1 MSRPRVFLAIALLFA
16 ASLAGCS
23 KDKASGDLPNGATLV
38 SEAAAK
44 TKSLKS
50 AHIKIDTEGEV
61 SGLPVRR
68 AEGDLLRSG
77 DAKGS
82 IQVSTLG
89 ILVEYQFVVLG
100 KDIYLKGVTG
110 GYQKIDASVAAQIYD
125 PTAILDPDRGIAKV
139 LSTAT
144 NPTTEAEE
152 KVDGKDA
159 YRVAVGLSGDAVA
172 ALVPNI
178 QGQVSG
184 KLWIDKNTKDLLKA
198 VLTVP
203 GPTSG
208 PNANKSATVTITETN
223 IDAPVTV
230 SAPTS

>member
-1 MSRPRVFLAIALLFA
+1 MSRPRVFLAVALLIA

-23 KDKASGDLPNGATLV
+23 KDKQSGDLPNGATLI
-38 SEAAAK
+38 SDAAAK
-44 TKSLKS
+44 TRTIKF

-82 IQVSTLG
+82 IQLAQLG
-89 ILVEYQFVVLG
+89 VLVEYQFVVLG

-110 GYQKIDASVAAQIYD
+110 PYQKIDASVAAQIYD

-144 NPTTEAEE
+144 NPTTEAQE

-178 QGQVSG
+178 QGQVTG
-184 KLWIDKNTKDLLKA
+184 KIWIDKNTKDMLKA

-208 PNANKSATVTITETN
+208 PNSGKSGAVTITETN
-223 IDAPVTV
+223 IDVPVTV
-230 SAPTS
+230 SAP

>member
-1 MSRPRVFLAIALLFA
+1 MSRPRVFLAVALLIA

-23 KDKASGDLPNGATLV
+23 KDKQSGDLPNGATLI
-38 SEAAAK
+38 SDAAAK
-44 TKSLKS
+44 TRTIKF

-82 IQVSTLG
+82 IQLAQLG
-89 ILVEYQFVVLG
+89 VLVEYQFVVLG

-110 GYQKIDASVAAQIYD
+110 PYQKIDASVAAQIYD

-144 NPTTEAEE
+144 NPTTEAQE

-178 QGQVSG
+178 QGQVTG
-184 KLWIDKNTKDLLKA
+184 KIWIDKNTKDMLKA

-208 PNANKSATVTITETN
+208 PNSGKSGTVTITETN
-223 IDAPVTV
+223 IDVPVTV
-230 SAPTS
+230 SAP

>member
-1 MSRPRVFLAIALLFA
+1 MSRPRVFLAVALLIA

-23 KDKASGDLPNGATLV
+23 KDKQSGDLPNGATLI
-38 SEAAAK
+38 SDAAAK
-44 TKSLKS
+44 TRTIKF

-82 IQVSTLG
+82 IQLAQLG
-89 ILVEYQFVVLG
+89 VLVEYQFVVLG

-110 GYQKIDASVAAQIYD
+110 PYQKIDASVAAQIYD

-144 NPTTEAEE
+144 NPTTEAQE

-178 QGQVSG
+178 QGQVTG
-184 KLWIDKNTKDLLKA
+184 KIWIDKNTKDMLEA

-208 PNANKSATVTITETN
+208 PNSGKSGTVTITETN
-223 IDAPVTV
+223 IDVPVTV
-230 SAPTS
+230 SAP

>member
-1 MSRPRVFLAIALLFA
+1 MSRPRVFLAVALLFA
-16 ASLAGCS
+16 VSLTGCS
-23 KDKASGDLPNGATLV
+23 KDNSSGDLPSGASLV
-38 SEAAAK
+38 SDAAAK
-44 TKSLKS
+44 TKALKS

-77 DAKGS
+77 DAKGT
-82 IQVSTLG
+82 IQISQLG

-100 KDIYLKGVTG
+100 TDIYLKGVTG
-110 GYQKIDASVAAQIYD
+110 GFQKIDASVAKAIYD

-139 LSTAT
+139 LATAT
-144 NPTTEAEE
+144 NPTTEAAE

-178 QGQVSG
+178 QGQVTG
-184 KLWIDKNTKDLLKA
+184 KVWIDKNTKDMLKA

-208 PNANKSATVTITETN
+208 PNAGKTGTVTITETN

-230 SAPTS
+230 SAP

>member
-1 MSRPRVFLAIALLFA
+1 MFEGRSRPV
-16 ASLAGCS
+16 
-23 KDKASGDLPNGATLV
+23 DLPSGATLV
-38 SEAAAK
+38 SDAAAK
-44 TKSLKS
+44 TKTLKS
-50 AHIKIDTEGEV
+50 AHIKIDTDGEV
-61 SGLPVRR
+61 SALPVRR

-77 DAKGS
+77 DAKGT
-82 IQVSTLG
+82 IQLSTLG
-89 ILVEYQFVVLG
+89 VLVEYQFVVLG

-139 LSTAT
+139 LATAT

-159 YRVAVGLSGDAVA
+159 YRVAVEPRPATRSA
-172 ALVPNI
+172 ALVPGI
-178 QGQVSG
+178 QGAVTG

-198 VLTVP
+198 VLTIP
-203 GPTSG
+203 GP
-208 PNANKSATVTITETN
+208 SAGAGAGKTGTVTITETN

-230 SAPTS
+230 SAP

>member
-1 MSRPRVFLAIALLFA
+1 MSRPRAFLAIALLCA
-16 ASLAGCS
+16 VSLAGCS
-23 KDKASGDLPNGATLV
+23 KDKATGDLPSGASLV
-38 SEAAAK
+38 SDAAAK
-44 TKSLKS
+44 TKALKS
-50 AHIKIDTEGEV
+50 AHIKIETEGEV

-77 DAKGS
+77 DAKGT
-82 IQVSTLG
+82 IQLAQLG
-89 ILVEYQFVVLG
+89 VLVEYQFVVVG

-110 GYQKIDASVAAQIYD
+110 GFQKLDASVAKQIYD
-125 PTAILDPDRGIAKV
+125 PTAILDPDKGIAKV

-178 QGQVSG
+178 TGQVTG
-184 KLWIDKNTKDLLKA
+184 KVWIDKNTKDMLKA

-203 GPTSG
+203 GPSAGAGAGKSG
-208 PNANKSATVTITETN
+208 TVTITETN
-223 IDAPVTV
+223 IDSPVTV
-230 SAPTS
+230 SAP

>member
-1 MSRPRVFLAIALLFA
+1 MSRPRVLLAIALLA
-16 ASLAGCS
+16 LVGLAGCS
-23 KDKASGDLPNGATLV
+23 KNSASTADLPSGASLV
-38 SEAAAK
+38 NDAAAK
-44 TKSLKS
+44 TKTLKS
-50 AHIKIDTEGEV
+50 AHITIETAGEV
-61 SGLPVRR
+61 SALPVRR
-68 AEGDLLRSG
+68 ADGDLLRSG

-82 IQVSTLG
+82 IQLSQLG
-89 ILVEYQFVVLG
+89 VLVEYQFVVVG

-110 GYQKIDASVAAQIYD
+110 GFQKIDASVAKQIYD
-125 PTAILDPDRGIAKV
+125 PTAILDPDKGIAKV

-144 NPTTEAEE
+144 NPTTEAQE

-159 YRVAVGLSGDAVA
+159 YRVAVGLNGDAVS

-178 QGQVSG
+178 SG
-184 KLWIDKNTKDLLKA
+184 PVTGKVWIDKNTKDLLKA

-208 PNANKSATVTITETN
+208 PNSGKTGTVTITETN

-230 SAPTS
+230 SAP

>member
-23 KDKASGDLPNGATLV
+23 KDKASGDLPSGASLV
-38 SEAAAK
+38 SDSAAK
-44 TKSLKS
+44 TKTLKS

-77 DAKGS
+77 DAKGT
-82 IQVSTLG
+82 IQISQLG
-89 ILVEYQFVVLG
+89 LLVEYQFVVVG

-110 GYQKIDASVAAQIYD
+110 GFQKIDASVAKQIYD

-144 NPTTEAEE
+144 NPTTEAQE

-159 YRVAVGLSGDAVA
+159 YRVAVGLSGDAVS

-178 QGQVSG
+178 QGQVTG
-184 KLWIDKNTKDLLKA
+184 KVWIDKNTKDMLKA
-198 VLTVP
+198 VLTIP
-203 GPTSG
+203 GPTAGTNSG
-208 PNANKSATVTITETN
+208 KTGTVTITETN

-230 SAPTS
+230 SAP

>member
-23 KDKASGDLPNGATLV
+23 KDKAAGDLPSGASLV
-38 SEAAAK
+38 SDAAAK
-44 TKSLKS
+44 TKTLKS
-50 AHIKIDTEGEV
+50 AHIKIETEGEV
-61 SGLPVRR
+61 SALPVRR

-77 DAKGS
+77 DAKGT
-82 IQVSTLG
+82 IQLSQFGV
-89 ILVEYQFVVLG
+89 LVEYQFVVVG

-110 GYQKIDASVAAQIYD
+110 GFQKIDASVAKQIYD
-125 PTAILDPDRGIAKV
+125 PTAILDPDKGIAKV

-144 NPTTEAEE
+144 NPTTEAQE

-178 QGQVSG
+178 TGPVTG
-184 KLWIDKNTKDLLKA
+184 KVWIDKNTKDMLKA

-203 GPTSG
+203 GPSAGAGAGKSG
-208 PNANKSATVTITETN
+208 TVTITETN
-223 IDAPVTV
+223 IDSPVTV
-230 SAPTS
+230 SAP

>member
-1 MSRPRVFLAIALLFA
+1 MSRPRVFLAVALLIA
-16 ASLAGCS
+16 VSLAGCS
-23 KDKASGDLPNGATLV
+23 KDKGAGDLPSGASLV
-38 SEAAAK
+38 SDAAAK
-44 TKSLKS
+44 TKSLKF

-61 SGLPVRR
+61 SALPVRR

-82 IQVSTLG
+82 IQLSQLG
-89 ILVEYQFVVLG
+89 VLVEYQFVVVG

-110 GYQKIDASVAAQIYD
+110 PFQKIDASVAAQIYD
-125 PTAILDPDRGIAKV
+125 PTAILDPNRGIAKV
-139 LSTAT
+139 LATAT
-144 NPTTEAEE
+144 NPTTEAQE

-178 QGQVSG
+178 QGQVTG
-184 KLWIDKNTKDLLKA
+184 KVWIDKNTKDMLKA

-208 PNANKSATVTITETN
+208 PNAGKSGTVTITETN
-223 IDAPVTV
+223 IDVPVTV
-230 SAPTS
+230 SAP

>member
-1 MSRPRVFLAIALLFA
+1 MSRPRVFLAVALLFA
-16 ASLAGCS
+16 VSLTGCS
-23 KDKASGDLPNGATLV
+23 KDKSSGDLPSGASLV
-38 SEAAAK
+38 SDAAAK
-44 TKSLKS
+44 TKALKS
-50 AHIKIDTEGEV
+50 AHIKIDTAGEV

-77 DAKGS
+77 DAKGT
-82 IQVSTLG
+82 IQISQLG

-100 KDIYLKGVTG
+100 TDIYLKGVTG
-110 GYQKIDASVAAQIYD
+110 GFQKIDASVAKAIYD

-139 LSTAT
+139 LATAT
-144 NPTTEAEE
+144 NPTTEAQE

-178 QGQVSG
+178 QGQVTG
-184 KLWIDKNTKDLLKA
+184 KVWIDKNTKDMLKA

-208 PNANKSATVTITETN
+208 PNSGKSGTVTITETN

-230 SAPTS
+230 SAP

>member
-1 MSRPRVFLAIALLFA
+1 VFLAVVLLIA

-23 KDKASGDLPNGATLV
+23 KDKPSGDLPSGASLV
-38 SEAAAK
+38 NDSAAK
-44 TKSLKS
+44 TRMLKS

-82 IQVSTLG
+82 IQLAQLG
-89 ILVEYQFVVLG
+89 VLVEYQFVVLG

-144 NPTTEAEE
+144 NPTTEAQE

-159 YRVAVGLSGDAVA
+159 YRVAVGLSGAAVA

-178 QGQVSG
+178 QGQVTG
-184 KLWIDKNTKDLLKA
+184 KVWIDKNTKDMLKA

-203 GPTSG
+203 GPSSG
-208 PNANKSATVTITETN
+208 PNAGKTGTVTITETN

-230 SAPTS
+230 SAP

>member
-1 MSRPRVFLAIALLFA
+1 MSRPRVFLAVALLFA
-16 ASLAGCS
+16 VSLTGCS
-23 KDKASGDLPNGATLV
+23 KDKSSGDLPSGASLV
-38 SEAAAK
+38 SDAAAK
-44 TKSLKS
+44 TKALKS

-77 DAKGS
+77 DAKGT
-82 IQVSTLG
+82 IQISMLG
-89 ILVEYQFVVLG
+89 VLVEYQFVVVG

-110 GYQKIDASVAAQIYD
+110 GFQKIDASVAKQIYD
-125 PTAILDPDRGIAKV
+125 PTAILDPERGIAKV
-139 LSTAT
+139 LGTAT
-144 NPTTEAEE
+144 NPTTEAQE

-178 QGQVSG
+178 QGQVTG
-184 KLWIDKNTKDLLKA
+184 KVWIDKNTKDMLKA

-203 GPTSG
+203 GPSSG
-208 PNANKSATVTITETN
+208 ANAGKSGTVTITETN

-230 SAPTS
+230 SAP

>member
-23 KDKASGDLPNGATLV
+23 KDKASGDLPSGASLV
-38 SEAAAK
+38 SDSAAK
-44 TKSLKS
+44 TKTLKS

-77 DAKGS
+77 DAKGT
-82 IQVSTLG
+82 IQISMLG
-89 ILVEYQFVVLG
+89 VLVEYQFVVVG

-110 GYQKIDASVAAQIYD
+110 GFQKIDASVAKQIYD
-125 PTAILDPDRGIAKV
+125 PTAILDPDKGIAKV
-139 LSTAT
+139 LSTAP
-144 NPTTEAEE
+144 NPTTEAQE

-178 QGQVSG
+178 TGQVTG
-184 KLWIDKNTKDLLKA
+184 KVWIDKNTKDMLKA

-203 GPTSG
+203 GPSAGTGSG
-208 PNANKSATVTITETN
+208 KTGTVTITETN

-230 SAPTS
+230 SAP